1 MRSIVTCLGILLY
14 LPMAWAQQ
22 PDTTQ
27 SSVEQYIE
35 QDESSLSLD
44 SIVVRNVVYDPNTN
58 TYTIEK
64 LVDGQRIAP
73 PVVMTQEE
81 YRRYREIIDFQNYIR
96 NRERTRLII
105 EGADPDL
112 LAGPVQSIKNDRL
125 QRILGSIDIR
135 PSGNL
140 ELTLGG
146 NVQRFDNP
154 NLPQRAQVQGG
165 PDFDM
170 NINMNV
176 TGKIGDYLQMG
187 LRYNNK

>member
-1 MRSIVTCLGILLY
+1 M
-14 LPMAWAQQ
+14 
-22 PDTTQ
+22 
-27 SSVEQYIE
+27 
-35 QDESSLSLD
+35 
-44 SIVVRNVVYDPNTN
+44 VYDPNTD
-58 TYTIEK
+58 TYSIERRI
-64 LVDGQRIAP
+64 DGRLIAP
-73 PVVMTQEE
+73 PVIMTQEE
-81 YRRYREIIDFQNYIR
+81 YRRYRDIVDFQEYIR

-125 QRILGSIDIR
+125 QQILGSIDIR

-146 NVQRFDNP
+146 NVSDLIIQIFLSEHRCKVD
-154 NLPQRAQVQGG
+154 R
-165 PDFDM
+165 FDM

-187 LRYNNK
+187 ALQ